1 MKKNNFYKRALM
13 LLAIVLGIV
22 SVGSAT
28 VAADSDESG
37 SAVVSFTQ
45 QVLNPNNPRLPLA
58 DTSGEPA
65 NTAKP
70 STNTKKTVVVDTT
83 PEKTKVTETST
94 SSSTKHATLPATSGR
109 RSLPQTGTATMPIVL
124 VMISI
129 AMGLM
134 MGWQVLKNG
143 RNLAE

>member
-1 MKKNNFYKRALM
+1 MKRNNLYKRFLM
-13 LLAIVLGIV
+13 IFAILLGIA

-28 VAADSDESG
+28 VAADSSESG
-37 SAVVSFTQ
+37 SAVVSFTHAA
-45 QVLNPNNPRLPLA
+45 LNPNNPRLPLA
-58 DTSGEPA
+58 DTSGEVA

-70 STNTKKTVVVDTT
+70 STNTQKTVVVDTT

>member
-1 MKKNNFYKRALM
+1 MRKSDIVKRLVLAFTI
-13 LLAIVLGIV
+13 LLGVFAIG
-22 SVGSAT
+22 GTT
-28 VAADSDESG
+28 VNADTSESG
-37 SAVVSFTQ
+37 SAVVTFNHV
-45 QVLNPNNPRLPLA
+45 VLNPNNPRLPLA
-58 DTSGEPA
+58 DTSGESA
-65 NTAKP
+65 NTGTA
-70 STNTKKTVVVDTT
+70 TKTQRVVVDTT

-109 RSLPQTGTATMPIVL
+109 RSLPQTGTATMPIIL